1 MIVSSLLTF
10 LVHHCKTWVYYN
22 FNIKMSKEKEQKI
35 ARKLFQGGANSS
47 CSKENISE
55 AKILQ

>member
-1 MIVSSLLTF
+1 
-10 LVHHCKTWVYYN
+10 
-22 FNIKMSKEKEQKI
+22 MSKEKEQKI